1 MPKAIE
7 LVINMGI
14 LLAFGDVVK
23 EKNKTKEKHSYFKHF
38 KCWSC

>member
-23 EKNKTKEKHSYFKHF
+23 EKKNEKHSYFKHF